1 MKTGTFARFNFI
13 LLNSVAVC
21 FAFPHAT
28 KAQTNYVVDSNSV
41 INIKG
46 TSPLHD
52 WGMTAHAFTGNATFS
67 FAENKDD
74 GSSELSAVT
83 EFSLKLPVRNLKSEN
98 KGMEKN
104 ACKALKED
112 QYKDIVFELTS
123 ARFKASGNRYYL
135 ILLHGNLTMAG
146 VTQPTTL
153 KTSARVNED
162 GTIFCTGSLPI
173 YLSDY
178 NIERPSYLLGT
189 MKVGDVLALNYNLL
203 LNKGS
208 LSSNLK

>member
-1 MKTGTFARFNFI
+1 MKTGTIARLSFI
-13 LLNSVAVC
+13 LLNSFAVC

-28 KAQTNYVVDSNSV
+28 KAQMDEQRSSNYTVDSNSV

-52 WGMTAHAFTGNATFS
+52 WGMTAHSFTGNAKFS
-67 FAENKDD
+67 FTENKND
-74 GSSELSAVT
+74 GSSELSAVSG
-83 EFSLKLPVRNLKSEN
+83 FSLTLPVLNLKSEN

-104 ACKALKED
+104 AYKALKED

-123 ARFKASGNRYYL
+123 AKFKPSGNRYYL

-146 VTQPTTL
+146 ITQPTTL

-178 NIERPSYLLGT
+178 KIERPSYLLGT
-189 MKVGDVLALNYNLL
+189 MKVGDVLVLNYNLL
-203 LNKGS
+203 LVK
-208 LSSNLK
+208 

>member
-1 MKTGTFARFNFI
+1 MKTGTLARFNFI
-13 LLNSVAVC
+13 LLNSFAIC

-28 KAQTNYVVDSNSV
+28 HAQTNYTVDSNSV

-52 WGMTAHAFTGNATFS
+52 WGMTAQSFTGNAKFS
-67 FAENKDD
+67 FVENKDE
-74 GSSELSAVT
+74 GSSDLSAVT
-83 EFSLKLPVRNLKSEN
+83 EFTLHLPIHNLKSEN
-98 KGMEKN
+98 KGMEKS
-104 ACKALKED
+104 AYKALKED
-112 QYKDIVFELTS
+112 KYKDIVFELTS
-123 ARFKASGNRYYL
+123 AKFKPSGKRYYL

-189 MKVGDVLALNYNLL
+189 MKVGDVLTLNYNLL
-203 LNKGS
+203 LVK
-208 LSSNLK
+208 